1 MNIILATIRG
11 LYNYKDPRILEV
23 AVEVPVLNSHL
34 LLDLVV
40 VGEDVIP
47 LRLMLA
53 GVGEEPRND
62 GRRHL

>member
-23 AVEVPVLNSHL
+23 AVEVPVLNGHL

-47 LRLMLA
+47 LRLMV